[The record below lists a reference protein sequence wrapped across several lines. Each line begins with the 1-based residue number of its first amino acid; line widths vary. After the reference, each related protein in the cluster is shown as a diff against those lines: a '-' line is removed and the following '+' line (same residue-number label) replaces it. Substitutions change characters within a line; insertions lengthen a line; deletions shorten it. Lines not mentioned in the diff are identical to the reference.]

1 MRAAPGAP
9 RHPPPSNFNGGGA
22 QPVSLAGVRQPVGR
36 ERRSSRR
43 DFYDLVTQLER
54 ERAFQDIPRLVVLV
68 MHMQGRNGTRGAGRR
83 ARVRPLG
90 DDELCLS
97 GTDSPPG
104 QWGHNDLVEAPF
116 LRAR

>member
-1 MRAAPGAP
+1 
-9 RHPPPSNFNGGGA
+9 
-22 QPVSLAGVRQPVGR
+22 VGR